1 MYPEVDAN
9 ELNIFQEPARL
20 VFAGYSGSGKSWL
33 VSKLLNKYK
42 HAFSKI
48 IVVGSNLENIS
59 GVEITRMDDF
69 DPYHEPISSDVLV
82 IYDDVLLDKGKHLY
96 NAAQLFIKGRHG
108 MFEESRGAYST
119 IFLTQNIFH
128 ADKHYRSLVL
138 NATGIF
144 LLKQRDF
151 RQIRLFASTF
161 LEKEAVGKFLKM
173 YKQVMTKKY
182 GYIYV
187 DYNKPPEDVL
197 ALRSNV
203 AGEGYEIA
211 YKL

>member
-1 MYPEVDAN
+1 MYEEIDRC
-9 ELNIFQEPARL
+9 ELDIFEEPARL

-42 HAFSKI
+42 RKFSKI
-48 IVVGSNLENIS
+48 IVVGSNLENVSDI
-59 GVEITRMDDF
+59 EINRMDDF
-69 DPYHEPISSDVLV
+69 DPYHQPISSHVLV

-96 NAAQLFIKGRHG
+96 NAAQMFIKGRHG
-108 MFEESRGAYST
+108 MMEESKGAYST

-161 LEKEAVGKFLKM
+161 LEKDAVGKFLKL
-173 YKQVMTKKY
+173 YKNIMSKKF

-187 DYNKPPEDVL
+187 DYNKSPENVL
-197 ALRSNV
+197 ALRSDV
-203 AGEGYEIA
+203 AGEGYETA